1 MATRKSTELLTK
13 LELTVMRVIWDSQGD
28 PMTVRDV
35 TELVNQGQVK
45 ALAYNTVQTV
55 LTILRDKGFVKT
67 KRGPS
72 RAHLF
77 MAKKERG
84 QVSAKM
90 IGDLVERLFD
100 GKVEPLLHH
109 LVDDKALSRTALED
123 LRSFIESKL
132 DDGEERQ

>member
-13 LELTVMRVIWDSQGD
+13 LELSVMRVIWDSQGD
-28 PMTVRDV
+28 PMTVREV
-35 TELVNQGQVK
+35 TELINGGQTK

-77 MAKKERG
+77 MAKKERD
-84 QVSAKM
+84 QVSARM

-109 LVDDKALSRTALED
+109 LVDDEALSRTALED

-132 DDGEERQ
+132 DDGEEKQ

>member
-13 LELTVMRVIWDSQGD
+13 LELSVMRVIWDSQGD
-28 PMTVRDV
+28 PMTVREV
-35 TELVNQGQVK
+35 TELINRGQTK

-109 LVDDKALSRTALED
+109 LVDDEALSRTALED

-132 DDGEERQ
+132 DDGEEKQ